1 MISGHLRGPRA
12 HRGWYVHQSDG
23 LSGQQSDARV
33 DLAAVLG
40 PPMTDSAVRAS
51 FLADPG
57 AYLAAIG
64 LLIPS
69 WLNIVAIES
78 EAPSLT
84 IALAPLID
92 EGAIAE
98 IFLDSANG
106 GGSVLPP
113 WL

>member
-1 MISGHLRGPRA
+1 
-12 HRGWYVHQSDG
+12 
-23 LSGQQSDARV
+23 
-33 DLAAVLG
+33 
-40 PPMTDSAVRAS
+40 
-51 FLADPG
+51 
-57 AYLAAIG
+57 
-64 LLIPS
+64 LIPS